1 MASTSGEL
9 HSGLDTDF
17 VATVL
22 LASRLKGPEWGLVQ
36 EKDPALNQMRMAE
49 MVQLLDQ
56 IIPRTAGDG
65 VILFPGG
72 WFHSGEAPA
81 GTLYAW
87 VGDAVAEA
95 LAGTARRIVV
105 AIGIDGSFDRPID
118 EDPYDGDQIA
128 LAIDRTGIIAIGR
141 KFYPGDDEAAHI
153 RVAEGHLAEE
163 SGKKRTFELNGV
175 SYFLFMC
182 NDIKAP
188 YHDVEKYPNPGVQV
202 GLNLIHRIN
211 EKGQP
216 LSQEN
221 NFACIFGART
231 SFEWNV
237 PVFLVPIFFRNSVPA
252 DWPSGVFCPRPT
264 LYRIGYDEIRLSYT
278 SLDPIPLEEGYADV
292 RVFRDIPG
300 SIQRLKDASRA
311 TFAQEATLSEA
322 SRDPKIKTRSSLPA
336 PRKLTAGHPPNFVPA
351 DKFRPQF
358 EAVLREFASGFPLPY
373 RMSYTSGR
381 SQCRV
386 VSPNLPAGLIYE
398 FDDWPAKEQISI
410 EIDLDT
416 SKAPRFE
423 PVIRELASH
432 RLQRMPAPSL
442 RNQGKW
448 LRVQI
453 FYSED
458 SPPELIAGAMAEL
471 IAQTDSLFAV

>member
-1 MASTSGEL
+1 MDSTIDE
-9 HSGLDTDF
+9 HCSGLDTDF

-22 LASRLKGPEWGLVQ
+22 LASRLKGPEWGPVQ
-36 EKDPALNQMRMAE
+36 EKDPALNRMRMAE
-49 MVQLLDQ
+49 LVQVLERT
-56 IIPRTAGDG
+56 IARTAGDG
-65 VILFPGG
+65 VVLFPGG
-72 WFHSGEAPA
+72 WFHSGEDPA
-81 GTLYAW
+81 GTLYHW
-87 VGDAVAEA
+87 VGDAITKV
-95 LAGTARRIVV
+95 LSGTARKIVV

-128 LAIDRTGIIAIGR
+128 LAVDRTGIIAAGR
-141 KFYPGDDEAAHI
+141 KFYPGDDEAAYI
-153 RVAEGHLAEE
+153 RVAPGYLAEE
-163 SGKKRTFELNGV
+163 AGKTRTFELNGV
-175 SYFLFMC
+175 TYFLFEC

-188 YHDVEKYPNPGVQV
+188 YHDTGKYPNPGVQV
-202 GLNLIHRIN
+202 GLNLIHRIY

-231 SFEWNV
+231 SYEWNV
-237 PVFLVPIFFRNSVPA
+237 PVFLVPIFFRSSVPA

-264 LYRIGYDEIRLSYT
+264 LYRIPYDEIRLSYT
-278 SLDPIPLEEGYADV
+278 SLDSILLKEGYADV
-292 RVFRDIPG
+292 RVFRDIRG
-300 SIQRLKDASRA
+300 SIQRLKDAGRA
-311 TFAQEATLSEA
+311 TLAREASVSEA
-322 SRDPKIKTRSSLPA
+322 SRDPKKEARSSLST
-336 PRKLTAGHPPNFVPA
+336 PRKAPAGHPPNFVPA

-358 EAVLREFASGFPLPY
+358 EAVLREFASAIPPPY

-416 SKAPRFE
+416 SKAPQFE
-423 PVIRELASH
+423 RVIRELASQP
-432 RLQRMPAPSL
+432 LQGMPAPSL
-442 RNQGKW
+442 RSQGKW
-448 LRVQI
+448 LRLQI

-458 SPPELIAGAMAEL
+458 SSPGLIAGAMRDL
-471 IAQTDSLFAV
+471 ISQTETSLVG

>member
-1 MASTSGEL
+1 MNERSFGPAMGPTS
-9 HSGLDTDF
+9 DF

-22 LASRLKGPEWGLVQ
+22 VASKLKTPEWGLSQ
-36 EKDPALNQMRMAE
+36 EKDPVLNQMRMAE
-49 MVQLLDQ
+49 MVQVLDRA
-56 IIPRTAGDG
+56 IPQTYGDG

-72 WFHSGEAPA
+72 WFHSGEKQA
-81 GTLYAW
+81 GTLYPW
-87 VGDAVAEA
+87 VSDAIAKA
-95 LAGTARRIVV
+95 LAGTNRKVVV
-105 AIGIDGSFDRPID
+105 ALGIDGSFDRPKD
-118 EDPYDGDQIA
+118 EDPYDQDQIA
-128 LAIDRTGIIAIGR
+128 LAIDRSGIIAIGR

-153 RVAEGHLAEE
+153 RVAGDYVAEE

-175 SYFLFMC
+175 TYFLFEC

-188 YHDVEKYPNPGVQV
+188 YHDVGKYPNPGVQV
-202 GLNLIHRIN
+202 GLNLIHRIY

-231 SFEWNV
+231 SYEWNV
-237 PVFLVPIFFRNSVPA
+237 PVFLVPIFFRNSVPG

-264 LYRIGYDEIRLSYT
+264 QYRIGYDEIRLSYS

-311 TFAQEATLSEA
+311 TFAQEATVSEG
-322 SRDPKIKTRSSLPA
+322 SRNPKIKTRSSFSA
-336 PRKLTAGHPPNFVPA
+336 PRKLPAGHPPNFVPG
-351 DKFRPQF
+351 DKFRPRF
-358 EAVLREFASGFPLPY
+358 EAVLREFASEVPLLY

-442 RNQGKW
+442 RSQGKW

-453 FYSED
+453 FFRED
-458 SPPELIAGAMAEL
+458 SPPALIAGAMTDL
-471 IAQTDSLFAV
+471 IGQTDSLFVG